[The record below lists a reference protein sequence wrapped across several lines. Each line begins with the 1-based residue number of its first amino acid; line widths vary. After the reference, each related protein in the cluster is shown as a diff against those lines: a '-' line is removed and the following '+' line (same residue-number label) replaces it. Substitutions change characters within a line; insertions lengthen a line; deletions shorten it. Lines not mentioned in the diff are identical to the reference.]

1 MTRNKIIYIAIV
13 ALLGASLLLGFA
25 EEVFRLNLG
34 SASWAAHWATSP
46 VALALGF
53 AFAIIFGKTFPDFN
67 KVMSKKLLQYSVI
80 GLGFGM
86 NVNAALASGSEGMM
100 FTIVSVFG
108 TLNGRT
114 DASCFC
120 AFMVM
125 MSVTSSAATELRVTP
140 VQLTATFVQ

>member
-25 EEVFRLNLG
+25 EEVFRLDFG

-46 VALALGF
+46 VALVLGF
-53 AFAIIFGKTFPDFN
+53 AFALIFGKTFPDFN

-108 TLNGRT
+108 HWLLVGCSAESFLRWTRRPVI
-114 DASCFC
+114 C
-120 AFMVM
+120 
-125 MSVTSSAATELRVTP
+125 SVQVPPSVAVRL
-140 VQLTATFVQ
+140 